1 MLQVTMMMLKLLSLM
16 SLLVMTR
23 CEGVEESV
31 QDQESSSSSLH
42 YNFNHKYG
50 FHDHHSPYAGY
61 KHKHGHHLTDIG
73 KDSQISS
80 SHLHVSEED
89 DLRSLSS
96 QHHLLILYQNNCI
109 TTLVAVV
116 NVCCYQYFSHINH
129 QCCRICRGVSPC

>member
-1 MLQVTMMMLKLLSLM
+1 MGSWSEELNQSRSHHTLKHSQTFPPGEVTMMMLKLLSLM

-50 FHDHHSPYAGY
+50 FHAHHSPYAGY

-73 KDSQISS
+73 KDSLISS
-80 SHLHVSEED
+80 
-89 DLRSLSS
+89 
-96 QHHLLILYQNNCI
+96 
-109 TTLVAVV
+109 
-116 NVCCYQYFSHINH
+116 
-129 QCCRICRGVSPC
+129 